1 MFKNLRLE
9 NILITDS
16 ETTLIDSLSSTIELQ
31 STVLMLADNSF
42 ALKSLI
48 KSIGGIYPPNS
59 GRILLDD
66 IDIFSNDRINEDL
79 IKKNISFIFEK
90 GALLSN
96 LSILQN
102 LLLTLDFHFPNED
115 HNKKIKRINAY
126 LNEFELNIN
135 LNDRPS
141 QLNIEQIKL
150 LGFIRGLLS
159 EPEIIIYDE
168 PFRYTDANSKKI
180 IIRKMKELKGNN
192 ITQIIKTQFNEDFV
206 KFCNLIYY
214 IINGKLIFSGSLKD
228 FINSQ
233 FEFRG

>member
-79 IKKNISFIFEK
+79 IKKNKEKRFRLYSF
-90 GALLSN
+90 S
-96 LSILQN
+96 
-102 LLLTLDFHFPNED
+102 
-115 HNKKIKRINAY
+115 
-126 LNEFELNIN
+126 
-135 LNDRPS
+135 
-141 QLNIEQIKL
+141 
-150 LGFIRGLLS
+150 
-159 EPEIIIYDE
+159 
-168 PFRYTDANSKKI
+168 
-180 IIRKMKELKGNN
+180 
-192 ITQIIKTQFNEDFV
+192 
-206 KFCNLIYY
+206 LIYY
-214 IINGKLIFSGSLKD
+214 LSTHVY
-228 FINSQ
+228 
-233 FEFRG
+233 